1 MDRAIAT
8 ELLQQELARVRQ
20 RGYASLA
27 ADVGEE
33 TTREVV
39 GPDGKDYQI
48 SVLLLWDSEKN
59 GALKVIGSIDDGGW
73 CAFVPLTLGDLI
85 DPEAGGGE

>member
-1 MDRAIAT
+1 MLP
-8 ELLQQELARVRQ
+8 LLQQELARVRQ

-33 TTREVV
+33 TAREIV

-48 SVLLLWDSEKN
+48 SVLVVWDRDEK
-59 GALKVIGSIDDGGW
+59 GALRVIVSIDDGGW
-73 CAFVPLTLGDLI
+73 SAWKPLTADDLNH
-85 DPEAGGGE
+85 PGTNAATKEGS